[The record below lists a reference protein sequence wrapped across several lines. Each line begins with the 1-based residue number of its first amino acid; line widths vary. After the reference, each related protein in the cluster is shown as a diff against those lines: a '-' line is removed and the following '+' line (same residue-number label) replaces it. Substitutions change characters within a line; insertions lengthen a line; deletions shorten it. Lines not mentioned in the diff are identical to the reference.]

1 MDMQHFPMN
10 TYWLFWQLSFS
21 FIGANSMQL
30 LCLLA
35 FVSIL
40 LFEIC
45 GDTLSHGFISNVVC
59 GFLALLYCMI
69 LWDRIQECEKKKQ
82 NKTIPL
88 TINFQEFFL
97 PNLTVK
103 KKNQFALWCFLYN
116 LDTSLCII

>member
-1 MDMQHFPMN
+1 MSCTHFFGLGKIPSFSCHSFMDMQHFPMN

-69 LWDRIQECEKKKQ
+69 L
-82 NKTIPL
+82 
-88 TINFQEFFL
+88 
-97 PNLTVK
+97 
-103 KKNQFALWCFLYN
+103 
-116 LDTSLCII
+116 